1 MEINARD
8 SQLTFIQLGRIDY
21 SENGVGKSDYHMA
34 KKKKRAGVI
43 SHSVL
48 KSQHVVGKP
57 LHIRPETLSLLA
69 QMQKALL
76 LTAVLLVTLK
86 TRVTRPQGS
95 K

>member
-1 MEINARD
+1 M
-8 SQLTFIQLGRIDY
+8 GRIDY
-21 SENGVGKSDYHMA
+21 SENGVGKSDYHMP

-57 LHIRPETLSLLA
+57 FHIRPEILSLLA

-76 LTAVLLVTLK
+76 LIAVLLKTLK
-86 TRVTRPQGS
+86 TWVTRPQQG